1 MDRLDELRLFLA
13 VLESGGLAAAGRRLG
28 HSPPAVTRMLAGLE
42 ARLGVRLIERTT
54 RQIAATDAGRRL
66 AEQARRL
73 LADYAEAIEGAAL
86 EVAAPR
92 GRLRIAAPLVFG
104 RLHVAPVVTTFL
116 DAFPEV
122 RVELLLSDTIA
133 DLLEEGIDIAVRIG
147 APPDSGFALR
157 RLGAIG
163 RVVVASPAYLARH
176 GTPARPEEVRE
187 HAIIHFGR
195 PGPTPEWIFAMPSG
209 APLAIPVAPRL
220 MVNVAEAAVEAA
232 VAGRGLLSALG
243 YQVAAAVAEGRL
255 VRLLGDHE
263 MPARPVALVF
273 PGGRLMPR
281 RLRVFID
288 FAAPRLERIAED
300 VHRLLGAKAGGSPA
314 A

>member
-13 VLESGGLAAAGRRLG
+13 VLDSGGLAAAGRRLG

-86 EVAAPR
+86 EAATPR

-104 RLHVAPVVTTFL
+104 RLHVAPVVTAFL

-122 RVELLLSDTIA
+122 RVELLLSDTVA

-147 APPDSGFALR
+147 APADSGFTLR
-157 RLGAIG
+157 QLGAIG
-163 RVVVASPAYLARH
+163 RVVVASPSYLARH

-187 HAIIHFGR
+187 HATIHFGR
-195 PGPTPEWIFAMPSG
+195 PGPAPEWIFAMPG
-209 APLAIPVAPRL
+209 GLPRAIPVMPRL

-255 VRLLGDHE
+255 LRLLQDHE

-281 RLRVFID
+281 RLRAFID

-300 VHRLLGAKAGGSPA
+300 VHLLLGAKAGG
-314 A
+314 